1 MYLGNAI
8 TQFHY
13 SFFSVQKTE
22 LLVMIRV
29 TARQQTRRNAH
40 LEHLAR
46 EAIEATY
53 GDPAKVAVLRCLSN
67 PVLPPI
73 TPKPRWRGRK
83 LSD

>member
-8 TQFHY
+8 KQFHY

-22 LLVMIRV
+22 LLVMTRV

-53 GDPAKVAVLRCLSN
+53 GDPAKVAVLRFLSN

>member
-13 SFFSVQKTE
+13 SFFSVKKTE
-22 LLVMIRV
+22 LLVMTRV

-53 GDPAKVAVLRCLSN
+53 GDPAKVAVLRFLSN

>member
-1 MYLGNAI
+1 MYLSNVF
-8 TQFHY
+8 TQSQY
-13 SFFSVQKTE
+13 SIFSVQKTE
-22 LLVMIRV
+22 LLVMTRV

-40 LEHLAR
+40 LEHLAY

-53 GDPAKVAVLRCLSN
+53 GDPAKVAVLRFLSN

-73 TPKPRWRGRK
+73 TPKPRWRGKK

>member
-1 MYLGNAI
+1 MYLSNA
-8 TQFHY
+8 TTRSQY
-13 SFFSVQKTE
+13 SDFSVQKTE
-22 LLVMIRV
+22 LLVMTRV

-40 LEHLAR
+40 LEHLAH

-53 GDPAKVAVLRCLSN
+53 GDPAKIAVLRFLSN

-73 TPKPRWRGRK
+73 TPKPPWRGRK